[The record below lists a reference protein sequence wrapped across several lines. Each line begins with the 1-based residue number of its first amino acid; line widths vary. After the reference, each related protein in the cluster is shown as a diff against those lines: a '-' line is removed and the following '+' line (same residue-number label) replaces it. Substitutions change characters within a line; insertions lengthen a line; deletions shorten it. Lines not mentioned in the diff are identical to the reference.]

1 VAPCVTVS
9 PVSEIQPQAAER
21 AGRRPHTSSSLRW
34 DVVLLAGLLTLGV
47 AIPFVVGLAAGSQN
61 IPRSDDW
68 VYRRI
73 ALDLSSTGVLSLHS
87 VTTMMVGQIVL
98 AQPFITVFGPRS
110 WAFSAFGIVAAI
122 GAVLASYVLA
132 RQFISPVRAALAA
145 SLLLIF
151 PGFLAYATSFMTDVP
166 TLALELACLVLG
178 VIALRDR
185 PVRTRWLLASA
196 VVGCLA
202 FSIREF
208 AIAAPASAL
217 FAAICAEPRRRRFW
231 ALAIGVALGC
241 GLLYLLKLTLPGQ
254 QVGATVGSVGT
265 GGITVTQ
272 LIQSVPSV
280 SLPLLPA
287 AILAG
292 LWWRGQWKRS
302 DIAIGA
308 ELGLLVVGY
317 QLFQWYHDGT
327 IPLVLLVD
335 LANQRGVPGT
345 ALPNYPL
352 FGTRPLLFG
361 DAAWLVVLGVALVAS
376 IVVMM
381 VAAGI
386 AGACARR
393 YGRSLRAIRNALG
406 SPIGLL
412 VLFSG
417 GTAVGLTLYGFHWPI
432 FDRYY
437 WVLIPPAATILL
449 YLPRSS
455 VWRRA
460 APAHPGRAIVA
471 APIAA
476 ALVGV
481 TFVSVTFM
489 LNSFAF
495 DSARWR
501 AGETLTQLGVRPDEV
516 DAGYEWVGSHAP
528 VLPDSV
534 QPGSGLTIYETY
546 FPGYRACGLVS
557 SDAVG
562 PPGYEPVASEGYSLD
577 LIGGPTEY
585 LYLYRGTSPDCQP
598 R

>member
-1 VAPCVTVS
+1 
-9 PVSEIQPQAAER
+9 
-21 AGRRPHTSSSLRW
+21 LRC
-34 DVVLLAGLLTLGV
+34 DVVFLAGLLTLGV
-47 AIPFVVGLAAGSQN
+47 AIPFVVGLAAGSQE

-73 ALDLSSTGVLSLHS
+73 ALHLSSTGVLSLHN

-98 AQPFITVFGPRS
+98 AQPFLTTFGRGS
-110 WAFSAFGIVAAI
+110 WAFSAFGVVAAV
-122 GAVLASYVLA
+122 GAVLASYALA
-132 RQFISPVRAALAA
+132 RQFIAPVRAALAT

-166 TLALELACLVLG
+166 TLALELACLLLG

-185 PVRTRWLLASA
+185 PIRSRWLLASA
-196 VVGCLA
+196 AIGCLA

-208 AIAAPASAL
+208 AIAAPASVL
-217 FAAICAEPRRRRFW
+217 VAAICAEPRRRRIW
-231 ALAIGVALGC
+231 AQAIGVALC
-241 GLLYLLKLTLPGQ
+241 CLALYLVKLTLPGQ
-254 QVGATVGSVGT
+254 QIGVAIAYVATGNTTLS
-265 GGITVTQ
+265 Q
-272 LIQSVPSV
+272 LIQSVSSV

-292 LWWRGQWKRS
+292 LWWRGQWKRA
-302 DIAIGA
+302 DIAIGT

-317 QLFQWYHDGT
+317 QLFQWYHVGT
-327 IPLVLLVD
+327 IPPVLLDD

-361 DAAWLVVLGVALVAS
+361 DAAWLAVCGLALVAS
-376 IVVMM
+376 VVVIM

-386 AGACARR
+386 VGACVRR
-393 YGRSLRAIRNALG
+393 YDRSLRAIREALG
-406 SPIGLL
+406 SPIGVL
-412 VLFSG
+412 VLFSS
-417 GTAVGLTLYGFHWPI
+417 GTAVGLTLYGIHVPV

-437 WVLIPPAATILL
+437 WPLIPPAATILL
-449 YLPRSS
+449 LVPRSG
-455 VWRRA
+455 VGRHA
-460 APAHPGRAIVA
+460 APSYARKVAAA

-476 ALVGV
+476 VFIGI

-501 AGETLTQLGVRPDEV
+501 AGETLTQLGLRPDEV

-528 VLPDSV
+528 TLPDSV

-557 SDAVG
+557 SDKVG
-562 PPGYEPVASEGYSLD
+562 PPGYALVASESYSLN
-577 LIGGPTEY
+577 LIAGPTKQ
-585 LYLYRGTSPDCQP
+585 LYLYRATSPDCHFQ
-598 R
+598 

>member
-1 VAPCVTVS
+1 V
-9 PVSEIQPQAAER
+9 
-21 AGRRPHTSSSLRW
+21 
-34 DVVLLAGLLTLGV
+34 AGLLTLGV
-47 AIPFVVGLAAGSQN
+47 AIPLVVGLAAGSQD

-73 ALDLSSTGVLSLHS
+73 ALEFATTGVLSLHS
-87 VTTMMVGQIVL
+87 VTTMIVGQIVL
-98 AQPFITVFGPRS
+98 AQPFLTAFGLRS
-110 WAFSAFGIVAAI
+110 WAFSAFGIVAAV

-132 RQFISPVRAALAA
+132 RQFIAPVRAALAT
-145 SLLLIF
+145 SLLLVF

-166 TLALELACLVLG
+166 TLALELACLLLG
-178 VIALRDR
+178 VIALGDR
-185 PVRTRWLLASA
+185 PIRTRWLLGSA
-196 VVGCLA
+196 VIGCLA

-208 AIAAPASAL
+208 AIAAPASVL
-217 FAAICAEPRRRRFW
+217 LAAICAQPGRLRIW
-231 ALAIGVALGC
+231 ALAIGVALCC
-241 GLLYLLKLTLPGQ
+241 GLLYLLRLTLPGQ
-254 QVGATVGSVGT
+254 QIGVSIAYVVAT
-265 GGITVTQ
+265 GGITLSQ
-272 LIQSVPSV
+272 LIQSVSSV

-302 DIAIGA
+302 DIAIGT
-308 ELGLLVVGY
+308 ELGVLVVGY

-327 IPLVLLVD
+327 IPLVLLGD

-352 FGTRPLLFG
+352 FGTRPLLFS
-361 DAAWLVVLGVALVAS
+361 DAAWLVVIGVALVAS
-376 IVVMM
+376 IVVVS

-386 AGACARR
+386 VGASVRR
-393 YGRSLRAIRNALG
+393 YGRSLRAIGEALG
-406 SPIGLL
+406 SPIGVLA
-412 VLFSG
+412 LFSG
-417 GTAVGLTLYGFHWPI
+417 GTAVGLTLYGFHWPV

-437 WVLIPPAATILL
+437 WPLIPPAATILL

-460 APAHPGRAIVA
+460 APAHARKVTVA

-476 ALVGV
+476 TFVGV

-516 DAGYEWVGSHAP
+516 DAGYEWVGSHALA
-528 VLPDSV
+528 VPDSV
-534 QPGSGLTIYETY
+534 QSGSGLTIYEAY

-557 SDAVG
+557 SDMVG
-562 PPGYEPVASEGYSLD
+562 PPGYELVASQSYSLN
-577 LIGGPTEY
+577 LIAGPTEH
-585 LYLYRGTSPDCQP
+585 LYLYRGTSPDCHSP
-598 R
+598 